1 MCACAVVANYGQQD
15 TLRPKPSC
23 HFQGARNKSRFTA
36 REQFFLRLSHTLSLT
51 HTWFRRKFG
60 RKFGLLEYTLEW
72 VNTFR
77 AVVMGW
83 MCSAYMK
90 NMNMEKPEGG
100 VLWAESIPH
109 LHIHTLK
116 SSELELRNFTVFGD
130 NASKEII
137 KLNKV
142 IRMGSSTVSPLY
154 TSPIPR
160 ASS

>member
-1 MCACAVVANYGQQD
+1 
-15 TLRPKPSC
+15 
-23 HFQGARNKSRFTA
+23 
-36 REQFFLRLSHTLSLT
+36 
-51 HTWFRRKFG
+51 
-60 RKFGLLEYTLEW
+60 
-72 VNTFR
+72 
-77 AVVMGW
+77 
-83 MCSAYMK
+83 MCSAYTK

-100 VLWAESIPH
+100 VLWDELIPH

-116 SSELELRNFTVFGD
+116 SSELELQNFTVFGD

-154 TSPIPR
+154 TSLIPR